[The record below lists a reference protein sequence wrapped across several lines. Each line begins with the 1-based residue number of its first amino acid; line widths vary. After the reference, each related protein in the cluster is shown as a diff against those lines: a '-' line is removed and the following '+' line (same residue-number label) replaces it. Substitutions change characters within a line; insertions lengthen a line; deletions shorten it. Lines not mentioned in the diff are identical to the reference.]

1 MNQTH
6 AGNPAT
12 PTNAGNP
19 ATQTELEIGGRTVT
33 VETGRVA
40 QQASGAVT
48 IRMGDTMLLVTAVM
62 AATPRE
68 GIDFFPLTADYEE
81 KLYAAGKIPGG
92 FIRREGRPSEQAILN
107 SRLIDRPIRP
117 LFPKDFRND
126 VQVIATVL
134 SVDQESDPAIL
145 AIIGASTALT
155 ISPIPFQGPIGAVR
169 MGLLDDQLVVNPPVN
184 RMEESKL
191 DLVVAGT
198 RDAIIMV
205 EAGAKEVPEERI
217 VEALRVAHREI
228 IRLCDMQEAF
238 AREVGKPKVE
248 VAPSPKDPEI
258 DQAVDQFLAQ
268 GLDQALFNPNKA
280 LRESALDDL
289 KKETIAELGPQFAD
303 RLPYLSKSF
312 ESKVKQRVRW
322 KILDEGMRPDGRKT
336 TEIRPITA
344 EVGILPRTHGSALFT
359 RGQTQALSIVT
370 LGSIGDKQ
378 KLDGLGLEEF
388 KRFMHHYNFPPFS
401 VGEARPLR
409 SPGRREIGHGALAE
423 RALLPVVPTEEE
435 FPYTIRIVTEILS
448 SNGSTSMASVCG
460 SSLAMMD
467 AGVPI
472 KGQVAGIAMG
482 LITGEGGRVAV
493 LSDIQGVEDALGD
506 MDFKVAGTRTGVTA
520 MQMDMKIK
528 GISIDTMAG
537 AIQQAKEGRF
547 FIMDKMDTALSRPR
561 SVMSQ
566 YAPRMVTV
574 QIHPDKIREVIGP
587 GGKMIRKIIEDS
599 GVTSI
604 DIEDDGR
611 VVIGSVNGESAAK
624 AEQIIRDLTGEVE
637 VGKNYK
643 GKVVRIMPFGAF
655 VQILPNQDGLV
666 HISQLAEN
674 RVDRV
679 EDAVNVGDEIE
690 VKVTEVDRQGRVNL
704 SRKAVLQEA
713 KGITNGDWI
722 VTDRDR
728 GGPRREGGGGGGG
741 GYRGGGDRGPRREFD
756 RAGDRG
762 RDHRN

>member
-1 MNQTH
+1 MFVPRIAAQEEFVNQT
-6 AGNPAT
+6 
-12 PTNAGNP
+12 
-19 ATQTELEIGGRTVT
+19 QIEIGGRTLT
-33 VETGRVA
+33 AETGRVA

-48 IRMGDTMLLVTAVM
+48 VRMGDTMLLTTSVM
-62 AATPRE
+62 ASAPRE
-68 GIDFFPLTADYEE
+68 GIDFFPLTCDYEE

-126 VQVIATVL
+126 VQVVATVL

-145 AIIGASTALT
+145 AINGASLALS
-155 ISPIPFQGPIGAVR
+155 ISAIPFQGPIGAVR
-169 MGLLDDQLVVNPPVN
+169 IGLLDDQLVVNPPVN
-184 RMEESKL
+184 RMDESKL

-198 RDAIIMV
+198 KEAIIMV
-205 EAGAKEVPEERI
+205 EAGAKEVPEEQI

-228 IRLCDMQEAF
+228 VRLCEWQQAF
-238 AREVGKPKVE
+238 AAEVGKPKVE
-248 VAPSPKDPEI
+248 VAPSPKDADV
-258 DQAVDQFLAQ
+258 DQAVDQFLAAR
-268 GLDQALFNPNKA
+268 LDQALFNPNKA

-289 KKETIAELGPQFAD
+289 KKETVTELGPQFAD

-312 ESKVKQRVRW
+312 EAKVKERVRG

-336 TEIRPITA
+336 TEIRAISC
-344 EVGILPRTHGSALFT
+344 EVGLLPRTHGSALFT

-423 RALLPVVPTEEE
+423 RALLPVVATEEE
-435 FPYTIRIVTEILS
+435 FPYTIRLVTEILS

-467 AGVPI
+467 AGVPT

-482 LITGEGGRVAV
+482 LITGNGKVAV
-493 LSDIQGVEDALGD
+493 LSDIQGIEDALGD
-506 MDFKVAGTRTGVTA
+506 MDFKVAGTRRGVTA

-528 GISIDTMAG
+528 GISIETMAG

-547 FIMDKMDTALSRPR
+547 FIMDKMNAAISEPRTA
-561 SVMSQ
+561 MSQ
-566 YAPRMVTV
+566 YAPRMLTI

-587 GGKMIRKIIEDS
+587 GGKMIRKIIEES

-624 AEQIIRDLTGEVE
+624 AEQMIHDLTGEVE

-643 GKVVRIMPFGAF
+643 GKVVRVMPFGAF
-655 VQILPNQDGLV
+655 VQILPNVDGLV
-666 HISQLAEN
+666 HISQLAEE
-674 RVDRV
+674 RVGRV
-679 EDAVNVGDEIE
+679 EDVANVGDEIE

-704 SRKAVLQEA
+704 SRKAVIQEA

-722 VTDRDR
+722 VTERDR
-728 GGPRREGGGGGGG
+728 GGPRREGGGGG

-756 RAGDRG
+756 RAGSRG
-762 RDHRN
+762 GDHR